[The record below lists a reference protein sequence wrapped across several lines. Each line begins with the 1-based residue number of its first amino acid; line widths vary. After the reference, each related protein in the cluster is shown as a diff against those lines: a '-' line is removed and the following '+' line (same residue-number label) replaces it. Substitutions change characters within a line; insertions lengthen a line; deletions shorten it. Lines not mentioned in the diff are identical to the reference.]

1 MSAIVLKEY
10 KEYKPLEVLAL
21 YKSVYWSLYV
31 NDPDKLKKSYD
42 NSLYTVG
49 AYIDDQLVGMV
60 RVLGDGVTIVFF
72 QDVLIHSD
80 YQRQGIGTLLMK
92 HVLDKYKHVRQ
103 KALITDDSIFQK
115 TFYQSVG
122 LKPIQETKGIC
133 FVKYTI

>member
-10 KEYKPLEVLAL
+10 KEYKSLEVLAL

-72 QDVLIHSD
+72 QDVLVHSD

-103 KALITDDSIFQK
+103 KALMTDDSISQK
-115 TFYQSVG
+115 TFYRSVG

>member
-72 QDVLIHSD
+72 QDVLVHSD

-115 TFYQSVG
+115 TFYRSVG

>member
-10 KEYKPLEVLAL
+10 KEYKPVEVLAL

-49 AYIDDQLVGMV
+49 AYIGDQLVGMV

-72 QDVLIHSD
+72 QDVLVHSD

-92 HVLDKYKHVRQ
+92 HVLEK
-103 KALITDDSIFQK
+103 
-115 TFYQSVG
+115 
-122 LKPIQETKGIC
+122 
-133 FVKYTI
+133 